1 MSKQPRPSFATT
13 TVADITGV
21 PPQTIN
27 PDQALWPNA
36 GTIRLANQVDTTD
49 TANILVKKNTGNLD
63 NLYSKAGLDNKD
75 VKPEKIIFSNKL
87 EASIY
92 LRLQQLATYGGEN
105 IQEILEAALTAYF
118 VGKEEASRPLPPK
131 VLAVLRK
138 KYPFLSQHIFIRFEY
153 SFRHHIVQ
161 YCRHQ

>member
-1 MSKQPRPSFATT
+1 MIINNEANEDSPMLTSLVQDKEAKK
-13 TVADITGV
+13 TVEKRSV
-21 PPQTIN
+21 
-27 PDQALWPNA
+27 
-36 GTIRLANQVDTTD
+36 
-49 TANILVKKNTGNLD
+49 VKKNTGNLD

-138 KYPFLSQHIFIRFEY
+138 KYPFL
-153 SFRHHIVQ
+153 
-161 YCRHQ
+161 

>member
-1 MSKQPRPSFATT
+1 MSKQPRPSFAATA
-13 TVADITGV
+13 VADITGV
-21 PPQTIN
+21 SSQAIN

-36 GTIRLANQVDTTD
+36 GTIRPASQAVPAEPVPGSIRPAAGNQE
-49 TANILVKKNTGNLD
+49 NLS
-63 NLYSKAGLDNKD
+63 SKDGLDNKD

-87 EASIY
+87 EAATY

-138 KYPFLSQHIFIRFEY
+138 KYPFL
-153 SFRHHIVQ
+153 
-161 YCRHQ
+161 

>member
-13 TVADITGV
+13 VVADITGIS
-21 PPQTIN
+21 PPVIN

-36 GTIRLANQVDTTD
+36 GIIRSANQVDGAAPVPGLAALA
-49 TANILVKKNTGNLD
+49 TAKKD
-63 NLYSKAGLDNKD
+63 NLYYKDSLDNKD
-75 VKPEKIIFSNKL
+75 IKPEKIIFSNKL

-92 LRLQQLATYGGEN
+92 LKLQQLATYGGEN

-138 KYPFLSQHIFIRFEY
+138 KYPFL
-153 SFRHHIVQ
+153 
-161 YCRHQ
+161 